1 MGAGVEPEPRKNLA
15 PRDMGGT
22 SDTGLKVAGGIGGRC
37 TGTASVESLAHH
49 SFRNGSQ
56 LMSWE
61 KSACGP
67 GKRLG

>member
-1 MGAGVEPEPRKNLA
+1 MTGIDTRRKLMGAGVEPEPRKNLA

-22 SDTGLKVAGGIGGRC
+22 SDTGLKV
-37 TGTASVESLAHH
+37 HH